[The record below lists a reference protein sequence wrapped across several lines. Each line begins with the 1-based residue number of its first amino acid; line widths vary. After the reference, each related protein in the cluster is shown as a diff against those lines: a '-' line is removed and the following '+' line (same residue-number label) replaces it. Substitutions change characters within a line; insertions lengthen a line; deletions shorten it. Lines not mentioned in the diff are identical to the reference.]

1 MADSVKWSSDQ
12 IVTFL
17 EIYRKHECLW
27 DIRSPEYLKRDSKQ
41 QAFAKLLDELRL
53 NGIIVTEDVLK
64 KKIKNLRDAYRN
76 ELNKVKKSKK
86 SGAGAS
92 EVYKPKL
99 VWFGAAD
106 AFWNSVLSGRQSS
119 SSMDWDT
126 QSVAEDDIAG
136 DEPENVDGL
145 LMEQT
150 ATATSTA
157 APAPVLPVKRIAS
170 SMPPPSLRKKPFKP
184 GNMIKYPTGSNSKY
198 PTRFESS
205 LDRLENIAMMASLQE
220 TETVTDDQY
229 DRFAKHVGSQLRE
242 LPLRSFVLLQQE
254 IQNLITRE
262 RLNQIDFTNQFTPSP
277 AESSSSCDVYSPL
290 QIQPYDNSNT
300 SGLDLVQKALLQ
312 IGEMPKP

>member
-12 IVTFL
+12 LVTFL

-76 ELNKVKKSKK
+76 ELIKVKKSKK

-99 VWFGAAD
+99 VWFVAAD

-126 QSVAEDDIAG
+126 QSVAEDDNAG

-145 LMEQT
+145 LIEQT

-170 SMPPPSLRKKPFKP
+170 SMPPPGLRKKPFKP
-184 GNMIKYPTGSNSKY
+184 GSNSKY

-205 LDRLENIAMMASLQE
+205 VDKLENIAMMVSPQE
-220 TETVTDDQY
+220 TETVTDDQYY

-300 SGLDLVQKALLQ
+300 SGLDLVQKALLE

>member
-1 MADSVKWSSDQ
+1 
-12 IVTFL
+12 
-17 EIYRKHECLW
+17 
-27 DIRSPEYLKRDSKQ
+27 
-41 QAFAKLLDELRL
+41 
-53 NGIIVTEDVLK
+53 
-64 KKIKNLRDAYRN
+64 
-76 ELNKVKKSKK
+76 
-86 SGAGAS
+86 
-92 EVYKPKL
+92 
-99 VWFGAAD
+99 
-106 AFWNSVLSGRQSS
+106 
-119 SSMDWDT
+119 
-126 QSVAEDDIAG
+126 
-136 DEPENVDGL
+136 
-145 LMEQT
+145 
-150 ATATSTA
+150 
-157 APAPVLPVKRIAS
+157 
-170 SMPPPSLRKKPFKP
+170 MPPPSLRKKPFKP

-205 LDRLENIAMMASLQE
+205 LDKLENIAMMVSQQE

-300 SGLDLVQKALLQ
+300 SGLDLVQKALLE